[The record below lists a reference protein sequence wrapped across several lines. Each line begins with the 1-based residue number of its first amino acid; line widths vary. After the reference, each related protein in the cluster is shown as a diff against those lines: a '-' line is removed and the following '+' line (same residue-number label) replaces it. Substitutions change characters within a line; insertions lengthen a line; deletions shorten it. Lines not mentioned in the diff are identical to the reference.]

1 MWELG
6 RLEMACWGD
15 ARLFGA
21 DFLFDSPMAEAGVS
35 PLINYKRDVVST
47 ETLKQLE
54 ACNIL

>member
-21 DFLFDSPMAEAGVS
+21 DFLVSRSSP
-35 PLINYKRDVVST
+35 YKEFFS
-47 ETLKQLE
+47 L
-54 ACNIL
+54 